1 MKIEKGGGRGG
12 GGRKIHFRMYFEC
25 GWRGGEEEEEEVH
38 LSREGDRKRRTRV
51 IARRNI
57 AIICKVYEGYINF
70 AKTVENR

>member
-1 MKIEKGGGRGG
+1 MAGGAKSTFGCISNAGGGRGG
-12 GGRKIHFRMYFEC
+12 
-25 GWRGGEEEEEEVH
+25 EEEEVH